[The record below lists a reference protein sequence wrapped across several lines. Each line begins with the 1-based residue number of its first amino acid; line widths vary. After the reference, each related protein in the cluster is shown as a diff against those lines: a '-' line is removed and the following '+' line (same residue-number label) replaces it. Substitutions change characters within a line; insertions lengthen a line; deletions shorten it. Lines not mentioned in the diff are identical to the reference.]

1 MSKRT
6 LHRAIL
12 GAGLGGTSA
21 FVLAGVWFM
30 VSRVWADSFTR
41 SLEVMVASPF
51 MALWVL
57 APMLWA
63 VRPKRLPETEAPG
76 NGLAFWGD
84 LLVVGGAT
92 AAYLWEF
99 VARPI
104 FFDVPLGTGSLWYI
118 LLVPAAQWAILGV
131 FGAMSRRA

>member
-1 MSKRT
+1 MSRRA

-41 SLEVMVASPF
+41 SLEVMVAAPF

-57 APMLWA
+57 SPMLWA
-63 VRPKRLPETEAPG
+63 VRPRRLPEPPEPED
-76 NGLAFWGD
+76 GLVFWCD
-84 LLVVGGAT
+84 LLVVGVAT
-92 AAYLWEF
+92 VAYLWEF
-99 VARPI
+99 VWRPI
-104 FFDVPLGTGSLWYI
+104 VMGVPLGTASLWYVLI
-118 LLVPAAQWAILGV
+118 VPVAQWGV
-131 FGAMSRRA
+131 LALFGALRRGA